1 MLRLDEIA
9 ELFLEFPII
18 KAEFSNGDA
27 TREIDSIQPK
37 FQILVSVFLD
47 NNFLC
52 MSYLLHPLQIGFE
65 DKLQK
70 ELDRISTIQLKNVY
84 FLTL

>member
-1 MLRLDEIA
+1 MKTFLQIHLFLKSLSLFTNLCFMLRLDEIA

-37 FQILVSVFLD
+37 FKIVVSVSFD
-47 NNFLC
+47 T
-52 MSYLLHPLQIGFE
+52 
-65 DKLQK
+65 
-70 ELDRISTIQLKNVY
+70 TIFFACFTFY
-84 FLTL
+84 TLYK